1 MILAPN
7 RLQPLN
13 GSSWM
18 ITIAFLFLFSSCGI
32 FSGSSGYHIA
42 EIAEEKPVSYHS
54 VEDTIELPDGIY
66 SEADT
71 IVFEIPEEKVHQADD
86 ILDVMHEKDLRFNTE
101 YKEVYHIAI
110 LLPLSFSDYLP
121 DLMQLES
128 HYSYRFLNF
137 YSGLQLGLE
146 ELSKKD
152 VSLEVHVLNTKLSD
166 NDFTSIEAE
175 LKGLDLDVII
185 GPFDRELLKEIEQFG
200 KSQDILVISPWQSS
214 TKIAKEN
221 PGYIQLLPD
230 VKRYYEAIVQYVDGH
245 FSADRIFLVGRLS
258 EKQEMARLKY
268 LQDLHKANP
277 QSSSSET
284 SYQQVYVNQA
294 SFVDGANAFG
304 QIFQNATEEIA
315 VIIPNWSYKDEQFV
329 YSCLR
334 KLNAEKGLT
343 KVNVFGMPLMVNS
356 ELVDYNLFKNLN
368 IHIAIEKHV
377 DEEDPAVL
385 EFRQKYLNTYHAIAT
400 DDAIEGF
407 DLIQLVGESLKNY
420 GTKFQ
425 YFIQGEQLTYL
436 QTSYNLTPAVDEESV
451 FFEEVDKVDY
461 FENRHIEIRRFI
473 HNRFEPAP

>member
-1 MILAPN
+1 
-7 RLQPLN
+7 
-13 GSSWM
+13 M

-356 ELVDYNLFKNLN
+356 ELVD
-368 IHIAIEKHV
+368 
-377 DEEDPAVL
+377 
-385 EFRQKYLNTYHAIAT
+385 
-400 DDAIEGF
+400 
-407 DLIQLVGESLKNY
+407 
-420 GTKFQ
+420 
-425 YFIQGEQLTYL
+425 
-436 QTSYNLTPAVDEESV
+436 
-451 FFEEVDKVDY
+451 
-461 FENRHIEIRRFI
+461 
-473 HNRFEPAP
+473 